1 MGNDIYEKILKNS
14 DIIYFRGKALKD
26 KNGKYIDL
34 IILDFNKSFEQT
46 IKLKSQSVLEVLKI
60 LEEQDIYINLDSV
73 LKNAM
78 INEMCKLEKYI
89 SKTNKCMNIDIY
101 RICEDEFAITINKE
115 DNKTNMK
122 ISGVLR
128 TAPVCTWIKDLDG
141 RYTDVNE
148 QYLELLDCKYTDVI
162 GNTDI
167 EIWGEET
174 GKGFTDNDK
183 LVIKDG
189 IVHRC
194 EEVWITKEKEKI
206 YLQCTKWQYKN
217 KYGEILGVLGT
228 AINITDKIKLKENI
242 EKNEANFQ
250 EIVSYSESV
259 FIIRDRKKAIYVS
272 PSFEN
277 LFESNPDKLYED
289 INYLA
294 DYFYDRNIVNKDF
307 DSFDTPMEVT
317 AKLKNIKKEDKW
329 VWVKFVPIKDEN
341 DNTVKRIGVISDATK
356 RKQIEEEMEQLRLD
370 FFANISHELR
380 TPINLVLSAIQVLS
394 LRIEKLDVE
403 TRDYFFKYIG
413 IMQQNGFR
421 MLKLVNN
428 LIDMTKIDSG
438 YFIYTPQNGN
448 IISFVEEIC
457 MSVSDFVSRNSMEI
471 VFDTDL
477 EEKIIGF
484 DAEKIER
491 IILNLLSNAV
501 KFNKPNGS
509 INVYINC
516 EDEKYIKIKIK
527 DTGMGI
533 PNDKLYNIFERF
545 EQVKGKIKNER
556 EGSGIGL
563 SLVKSL
569 VEIHGGYIQVNSV
582 LGEGSEFII
591 SIPNKLVESDSLNSE
606 IICNQSQSKRINVEF
621 SDIYI

>member
-101 RICEDEFAITINKE
+101 RVCEDEFAITINKE

-174 GKGFTDNDK
+174 GKGFMENDK
-183 LVIKDG
+183 LVIKNG

-242 EKNEANFQ
+242 EKNETNFQ

-341 DNTVKRIGVISDATK
+341 DNTVKRIGIISDATK

-394 LRIEKLDVE
+394 LKIEKLDVE
-403 TRDYFFKYIG
+403 TREYFFKYMG

-516 EDEKYIKIKIK
+516 EDEKYVKIKIK
-527 DTGMGI
+527 DTGIGI

-545 EQVKGKIKNER
+545 EQVKGKIKKER

-569 VEIHGGYIQVNSV
+569 VEIHGGYIQVDSV

-591 SIPNKLVESDSLNSE
+591 SIPNKLVESDGLNSE